1 MKLDSIQPGTKKGGL
16 FSGFIDRAGE
26 ERFAMKT
33 SCSSWCYHRTFQAG
47 KMDQMSW
54 LRQCAEL
61 GLDGVELLSNHFDRI
76 ERDYLVK
83 LKKACAD
90 LYLTIAMVS
99 AGGHLT
105 VSDDRRRSA
114 EVEDIRKWVDV
125 AGFLGAPRVRF
136 FCGSGEE
143 LAAGGPE
150 LYAKVVDAIKQ
161 IAAIGADQGIVMAM
175 ENHGGTTAEQIL
187 KLLADV
193 DSPFLKLTLDTG
205 NFPSVNHVG
214 PETYENIERCAP
226 HAAIVHAKF
235 FNVNPDGTDSEFDWP
250 KIHGILAEA
259 GFRGFLS
266 VEYEGADDDEI
277 GTLKRI
283 APFIKSLR

>member
-1 MKLDSIQPGTKKGGL
+1 
-16 FSGFIDRAGE
+16 
-26 ERFAMKT
+26 MKT
-33 SCSSWCYHRTFQAG
+33 SCSSWCYHRTFKAG

-61 GLDGVELLSNHFDRI
+61 GLDGVELLSNHFGGT

-83 LKKACAD
+83 VKKACED

-105 VSDDRRRSA
+105 ISDDRKRAA

-125 AGFLGAPRVRF
+125 AHFLGAPRVRF
-136 FCGSGEE
+136 FCGSGKE
-143 LAAGGPE
+143 LAAGGPG

-161 IAAIGADQGIVMAM
+161 VAAIGAANGIVMAM
-175 ENHGGTTAEQIL
+175 ENHGGTTPEQIL
-187 KLLADV
+187 SLLADV

-205 NFPSVNHVG
+205 NFPPISQVG
-214 PETYENIERCAP
+214 PETYDNIERCAP

-235 FNVNPDGTDSEFDWP
+235 FNVNPDGSDREFDWP
-250 KIHGILAEA
+250 RIRGIFARA

-277 GTLKRI
+277 GTMKRI
-283 APFIKSLR
+283 AKFIKTLR